1 MMDDPMGM
9 DDLQVDDL
17 FGDDAGLSLMDGQS
31 LPSRPPTKE
40 LRQRVDELRESGCC
54 QYVSNFGSRSFQISN
69 LNLYYLSEWAGKLLS
84 NYGLL
89 STQFRGEKRLLM
101 VK

>member
-9 DDLQVDDL
+9 DNLQVDDL

-31 LPSRPPTKE
+31 LPSRPPAKE

-54 QYVSNFGSRSFQISN
+54 QYVVDFWFLFGPIFSSNFVIRRHTFGTRYKTF
-69 LNLYYLSEWAGKLLS
+69 
-84 NYGLL
+84 
-89 STQFRGEKRLLM
+89 F
-101 VK
+101 